1 MLLPARRRKRRL
13 RRASAHGPTREG
25 APRRGPDEPLA
36 GWAPHRGRRNRAEHG
51 RNTRN
56 PIRRTAKSARNAAL
70 VTPTGRTQR
79 EEHTTMMAIDM
90 DLTTGGDR
98 RSARI
103 RNAFSAWLGRARDR
117 RALAALDE
125 RTLKDIGLSR
135 YDVAAE
141 IARRP
146 WWP

>member
-1 MLLPARRRKRRL
+1 
-13 RRASAHGPTREG
+13 
-25 APRRGPDEPLA
+25 
-36 GWAPHRGRRNRAEHG
+36 
-51 RNTRN
+51 
-56 PIRRTAKSARNAAL
+56 
-70 VTPTGRTQR
+70 
-79 EEHTTMMAIDM
+79 MMTIDM

-98 RSARI
+98 RRLARV

-135 YDVAAE
+135 YDISAE
-141 IARRP
+141 MARRP